1 MFKTGRMIG
10 YGNGLGRTLARGVR
24 PSLYHEENYDEDA
37 HGPNLQIMY
46 HSLSTFE
53 KCLLFILII
62 AYVIMPIIYVFNDQS
77 KP

>member
-24 PSLYHEENYDEDA
+24 SSNDHRENYDEGA
-37 HGPNLQIMY
+37 HSPSLLTMY

-53 KCLLFILII
+53 KCLVLILII
-62 AYVIMPIIYVFNDQS
+62 AHIIMPTIALLR
-77 KP
+77 